1 VEDLALDVIGRL
13 RHDQKMS
20 TTIAA
25 GSRNLT
31 RPGLDEL
38 VTAIATPARS
48 GADPDTTARLVADVL
63 AARRPGPEL
72 LTARERAGSP
82 DTATSHTLHAEEAFT
97 LSAIVW
103 RPGQTTSIHDHL
115 VWCSF
120 VVLCGTETETLY
132 GLRDGGLVETGVR
145 HRAAGSVSA
154 AAPPDDI
161 HRVSNTGDDIA
172 ITLHV
177 YGADVS
183 TGSSVRRK
191 YPDSLVTPP
200 VTSTR
205 KDR

>member
-1 VEDLALDVIGRL
+1 
-13 RHDQKMS
+13 MS

-25 GSRNLT
+25 EGRTHT
-31 RPGLDEL
+31 RPGLDAL
-38 VTAIATPARS
+38 VTAIAEPARS
-48 GADPDTTARLVADVL
+48 GADAATTARLVAEVL
-63 AARRPGPEL
+63 GSHRPGPDL
-72 LTARERAGSP
+72 LTPTERFGSSE
-82 DTATSHTLHAEEAFT
+82 AAMSHTLHAEQAFT
-97 LSAIVW
+97 VSAIVW

-120 VVLCGTETETLY
+120 LVLCGAETETLY
-132 GLRDGGLVETGVR
+132 DLREGRLRETGVR

-183 TGSSVRRK
+183 SGSSVRRK
-191 YPDSLVTPP
+191 YPDTLLLPPTAPAVTGA
-200 VTSTR
+200 R
-205 KDR
+205 KD